1 MSAFAQNQVITG
13 TVTDFKGETLI
24 GVSVK
29 IKNGKSVTQTDING
43 KYRITSDNV
52 NPILVFTYVGFET
65 LEVLVN
71 SDIVNAKLEENK
83 KSLDEVIVVGYGTQA
98 KPTITGSIATISGAE
113 ILRAPVSNITN
124 ALAGRA
130 PGITTTQRSGE
141 PGRDAADIYIR
152 GIATFAAGNAT
163 PLILVDGI
171 PRNNISTI
179 DPYTIESLNILK
191 DASATAVFGVR
202 GANGVII
209 ITTKTGTSGKPQFSF
224 SSNYALQNPIRLP
237 KPLNSFDFA
246 TLRNEAAFND
256 AVVAGNPN
264 PQNAFVFSKY
274 NLERYKNGD
283 DPFFHPDINWMDYM
297 LKDFAPQ
304 QQYNLNISGG
314 VNNAKYFVSLGYL
327 SQDGAYEI
335 GDFFDEFSSNPKYD
349 RYNVRTNFDFNL
361 SKKLSLSIKVG
372 ADISS
377 SNYSRSNTS
386 DIFGTILSASPM
398 MSPVIFDNKIIRFTD
413 GTAGAFQISNTPLL
427 QMLGQGFNTNFGSD
441 LNTNVA
447 AKYDLSSVTKGLTVR
462 GQLAYDNFYSQS
474 ASRTKNIPLWD
485 LVYNPKAQNFQDS
498 IKPVAVINQFEGPVG
513 FAGESFR
520 NNSKVYSEAALEYKR
535 SFGNHN
541 VTGLVLGTAERF
553 YNGEDELPFNYLG
566 LVSRLTYNYKGKYLG
581 DFSMGYNGSEN
592 FAKGKQFGFFPA
604 GSVGYVITEEKFI
617 PKNNVLTFLKFRA
630 SYGQV
635 GNDKLGNNRF
645 LFTPD
650 AFRVGNQYWFG
661 LNQNRQTGY
670 TEARLGNRDVTWEVA
685 TKMNLGVDF
694 RFFKE
699 KVSLTA
705 DYFTESREQILW
717 NLNIPIT
724 FGSPGLLAPY
734 NIGQA
739 SNKGIEFE
747 LGYRDKIPGTEFG
760 YSINTNYSFVRNKIV
775 YQDEIPQP
783 FPGLAAT
790 GNRIG
795 QPKGLVALGI
805 YNTVE
810 EILSDPVRS
819 SYEPNLR
826 PGDIRYQDQNGDNI
840 IDDNDNVNIGNPNV
854 PEIVYGANF
863 GFTYKGFE
871 INAFLQGA
879 GNVST
884 YLVGESVWPFI
895 AGTKMAFESAKES
908 WSKERF
914 EAGLPISLP
923 RLTASP
929 QATQHNYRR
938 SSFWQQDASYLRLK
952 NVEFAYSFNPKL
964 ISKVGLKNLRVFVN
978 GQNLL
983 TRTDMRYFDPEIANS
998 NGAVYPMVR
1007 TFNLGTNIQ
1016 F

>member
-1 MSAFAQNQVITG
+1 
-13 TVTDFKGETLI
+13 
-24 GVSVK
+24 
-29 IKNGKSVTQTDING
+29 
-43 KYRITSDNV
+43 
-52 NPILVFTYVGFET
+52 
-65 LEVLVN
+65 
-71 SDIVNAKLEENK
+71 
-83 KSLDEVIVVGYGTQA
+83 
-98 KPTITGSIATISGAE
+98 
-113 ILRAPVSNITN
+113 
-124 ALAGRA
+124 
-130 PGITTTQRSGE
+130 GITTTQRSGE

-237 KPLNSFDFA
+237 KPLNSLDFA

-256 AVVAGNPN
+256 AVAAGNPN
-264 PQNAFVFSKY
+264 PQNAFVFSDY
-274 NLERYKNGD
+274 DLERYKNGD
-283 DPFFHPDINWMDYM
+283 DPFFHPDINWFDYM

-327 SQDGAYEI
+327 NQQGAYSV

-361 SKKLSLSIKVG
+361 SPKLSLSIKVG
-372 ADISS
+372 ADLSS
-377 SNYSRSNTS
+377 SNYSRSSTS

-398 MSPVIFDNKIIRFTD
+398 MSPVIFDDKIIRFTA

-447 AKYDLSSVTKGLTVR
+447 AKYDLGDVTKGLSVR
-462 GQLAYDNFYSQS
+462 GQVAYDNFYSQS
-474 ASRTKNIPLWD
+474 ANRTKSIPLWD
-485 LVYNPKAQNFQDS
+485 LVYDPNAQNFLDS
-498 IKPVAVINQFEGPVG
+498 IKPIATINQFEGPVV

-520 NNSKVYSEAALEYKR
+520 NTSKVYGEAAIDYKR

-541 VTGLVLGTAERF
+541 VTGLILGTAERF

-566 LVSRLTYNYKGKYLG
+566 LVARLTYNYKGKYLG

-592 FAKGKQFGFFPA
+592 FIKGKQFGFFPA
-604 GSVGYVITEEKFI
+604 GSIGYVITEEKFI
-617 PKNNVLTFLKFRA
+617 PKNNVLTFLKLRA

-670 TEARLGNRDVTWEVA
+670 TEARLGNSDVTWEVA
-685 TKMNLGVDF
+685 TKMNLAVDF

-699 KVSLTA
+699 KISLTTE
-705 DYFTESREQILW
+705 YFTESREQILW

-724 FGSPGLLAPY
+724 FGSQGLLAPY

-739 SNKGIEFE
+739 SNRGIEFE
-747 LGYRDKIPGTEFG
+747 LGYRDKIPGTDFG
-760 YSINTNYSFVRNKIV
+760 FSINTNYSFVRNKII

-795 QPKGLVALGI
+795 QPKGLV
-805 YNTVE
+805 
-810 EILSDPVRS
+810 
-819 SYEPNLR
+819 
-826 PGDIRYQDQNGDNI
+826 
-840 IDDNDNVNIGNPNV
+840 
-854 PEIVYGANF
+854 
-863 GFTYKGFE
+863 
-871 INAFLQGA
+871 
-879 GNVST
+879 
-884 YLVGESVWPFI
+884 
-895 AGTKMAFESAKES
+895 
-908 WSKERF
+908 
-914 EAGLPISLP
+914 
-923 RLTASP
+923 
-929 QATQHNYRR
+929 
-938 SSFWQQDASYLRLK
+938 
-952 NVEFAYSFNPKL
+952 
-964 ISKVGLKNLRVFVN
+964 
-978 GQNLL
+978 
-983 TRTDMRYFDPEIANS
+983 
-998 NGAVYPMVR
+998 
-1007 TFNLGTNIQ
+1007 
-1016 F
+1016 